1 MLTAQVF
8 ENEGSQVVSLPKE
21 FRFSQDEVVISKVGD
36 VVMLVPKE
44 NRWSGL
50 LQSLDMFSDDF
61 MVNKNG

>member
-36 VVMLVPKE
+36 VVMFVPKE